1 MKSNAHIAS
10 VRVSCTQ
17 TQTQMTLKQKTCSN
31 KSVTHMKCCQTR
43 KHVVVT
49 TDSAMQAFLVPD
61 LVAVQTHSVEAA
73 VLATSL
79 KPSSV
84 VVAVVS
90 KQDLRVDKTSR

>member
-1 MKSNAHIAS
+1 MLVFLALA
-10 VRVSCTQ
+10 
-17 TQTQMTLKQKTCSN
+17 
-31 KSVTHMKCCQTR
+31 
-43 KHVVVT
+43 
-49 TDSAMQAFLVPD
+49 QA
-61 LVAVQTHSVEAA
+61 AVQTHSVEAA

>member
-1 MKSNAHIAS
+1 
-10 VRVSCTQ
+10 
-17 TQTQMTLKQKTCSN
+17 
-31 KSVTHMKCCQTR
+31 
-43 KHVVVT
+43 
-49 TDSAMQAFLVPD
+49 MQAFLVPD
-61 LVAVQTHSVEAA
+61 LVEVQTHSVEAA

>member
-10 VRVSCTQ
+10 VRVSYTQ

-49 TDSAMQAFLVPD
+49 TDSAMRAFLVPD
-61 LVAVQTHSVEAA
+61 LVEVQTHSVEAA